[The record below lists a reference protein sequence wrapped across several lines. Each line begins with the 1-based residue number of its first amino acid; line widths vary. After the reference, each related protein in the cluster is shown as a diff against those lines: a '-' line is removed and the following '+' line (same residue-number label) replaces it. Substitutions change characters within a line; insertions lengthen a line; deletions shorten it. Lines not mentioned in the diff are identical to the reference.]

1 MIDVRAQIAARAF
14 ETIAG
19 ATYNRYRE
27 TAPTG
32 RFYEV
37 PLGDAAPWSEIAERV
52 WPELARWLEIQR
64 IDPEEPRGVVVSVFL
79 GDTCYLV
86 SGEAFRDVFCEV
98 EGLGRSA
105 FHFRVQRW
113 LAG

>member
-1 MIDVRAQIAARAF
+1 MIDVRTQIAARAF

-19 ATYNRYRE
+19 ATYHRYRE
-27 TAPTG
+27 TADAG

-37 PLGDAAPWSEIAERV
+37 PLGDGAPWSEIAERV

-86 SGEAFRDVFCEV
+86 HGEAFRDLFCEV